1 MDFAPDAINT
11 SSKILSIINT
21 YRNSNLK
28 ESKTQIT
35 EVPENIPTQP

>member
-21 YRNSNLK
+21 YRNSDLK
-28 ESKTQIT
+28 ESKKQSTKI
-35 EVPENIPTQP
+35 PENIPTQL